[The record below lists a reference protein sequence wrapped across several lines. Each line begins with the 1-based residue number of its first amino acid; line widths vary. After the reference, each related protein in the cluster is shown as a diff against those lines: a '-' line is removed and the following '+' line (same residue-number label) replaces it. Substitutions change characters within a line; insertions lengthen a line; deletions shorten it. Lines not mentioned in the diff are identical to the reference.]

1 VLALWVNRYIIVI
14 PTLETPFLPI
24 QDVRTEWIKYSPTWI
39 EWSLTFAGVSV
50 FAMLFMLISKIA
62 PIISI
67 SEMQEKDE
75 AEVLK

>member
-1 VLALWVNRYIIVI
+1 
-14 PTLETPFLPI
+14 
-24 QDVRTEWIKYSPTWI
+24 
-39 EWSLTFAGVSV
+39 
-50 FAMLFMLISKIA
+50 MLISKIA